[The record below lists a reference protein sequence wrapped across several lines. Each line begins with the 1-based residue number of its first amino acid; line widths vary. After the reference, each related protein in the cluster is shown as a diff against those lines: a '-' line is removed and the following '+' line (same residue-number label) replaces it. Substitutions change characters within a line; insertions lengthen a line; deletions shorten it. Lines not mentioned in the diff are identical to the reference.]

1 MVVVAGAMTPLSQ
14 LYYGAMLD
22 EMNREYVD
30 SESMKRIFFACSL
43 ILLLSAIFSFF
54 ERYFLGYFAGECY

>member
-1 MVVVAGAMTPLSQ
+1 MTPLSQ

-30 SESMKRIFFACSL
+30 SDHMKRIFFAYSL
-43 ILLLSAIFSFF
+43 ILLLSAVFSFF
-54 ERYFLGYFAGECY
+54 ERYLLGFFAGGCY

>member
-1 MVVVAGAMTPLSQ
+1 MTPLSQ

-30 SESMKRIFFACSL
+30 SDNMKRIFFAYSL
-43 ILLLSAIFSFF
+43 ILLLSAVFSFF
-54 ERYFLGYFAGECY
+54 ERYLLGFFAGGSCSE